1 MKNKGIFVADLKDI
15 IGAVLVS
22 LLSSLLFVLVF
33 ALIIRWADLEEK
45 VIVPVNYAI
54 KFSSLLLGVL
64 IGFKNKKNGVLKGV
78 IVGLVFMLLTFFIFS
93 AMNGFKDTN
102 FNWLDLVFLPIGGG
116 IIGAIKV
123 NLPSRK

>member
-1 MKNKGIFVADLKDI
+1 MKNKENFVVDLKDT

-22 LLSSLLFVLVF
+22 LLCSLLFVLVF

-54 KFSSLLLGVL
+54 KFSSLILGVL

-78 IVGLVFMLLTFFIFS
+78 IVGLVFMLLTFFIFATRWRFS
-93 AMNGFKDTN
+93 SHQHTN
-102 FNWLDLVFLPIGGG
+102 VRRSSLSYQITN
-116 IIGAIKV
+116 AT
-123 NLPSRK
+123 